1 MLSLLGIFLG
11 YRGVMMTSAA
21 EFSEEDFERI
31 SPFNVR
37 SLWLL
42 RQIKYIIESYHVD
55 SGIKE
60 ISDDDLLHGAAKGMV
75 EAWKDPYTRF
85 VAPQRL
91 KDEEIELE
99 GKYGGLGMY
108 IGERDGQ
115 VLIIAPMEDSPAEKA
130 GLKAKDHIVKVNDEV
145 VIGWNSDQVVQKLR
159 GEAGTSV
166 KITIRREGEEEL
178 LDFTVTRE
186 IIKLKSVRYEMLSD
200 DIGYLRLTQFKHNT
214 DVEAYDAL
222 KDLIGKGA
230 KALILDLRNNG
241 GGLLDVSVK
250 IASMFLRSGLVVE
263 TRGKTER
270 ANEKYYVENSNYL
283 TAMPMNILINGG
295 SASASE
301 IVAGA
306 LNDRNRAKLIG
317 EKSFGKGSVQTLFPL
332 TDGSGVYV
340 TIAKYYTPSGKVI
353 DHVGLSPDIGVPGEV
368 NRDKFKDD
376 QLQRAIQEIKKIINP
391 VASSNL
397 NINKNSNS
405 NIKKGRVKKF

>member
-1 MLSLLGIFLG
+1 M
-11 YRGVMMTSAA
+11 
-21 EFSEEDFERI
+21 
-31 SPFNVR
+31 
-37 SLWLL
+37 
-42 RQIKYIIESYHVD
+42 
-55 SGIKE
+55 
-60 ISDDDLLHGAAKGMV
+60 
-75 EAWKDPYTRF
+75 
-85 VAPQRL
+85 

-115 VLIIAPMEDSPAEKA
+115 VLIIAPMEDSPAEKV

-222 KDLIGKGA
+222 KELMSKGA

-368 NRDKFKDD
+368 NRDKLKDD

-397 NINKNSNS
+397 NINKSSNNN